1 MAACQLPGK
10 QQHANYQVNSS
21 MRNTE
26 NGSMPF
32 TQAATLTS
40 KKKRSWIGV
49 SWRIQHKAKHTT
61 VLLTERMEMM
71 ARGKRIGAVLVEKE
85 EKRGRH
91 LVGGWCDEFLCG
103 YSTVLRV
110 RPYVRTVES

>member
-1 MAACQLPGK
+1 
-10 QQHANYQVNSS
+10 
-21 MRNTE
+21 
-26 NGSMPF
+26 
-32 TQAATLTS
+32 
-40 KKKRSWIGV
+40 
-49 SWRIQHKAKHTT
+49 
-61 VLLTERMEMM
+61 MM

-110 RPYVRTVES
+110 RPYVRTYGRIVNGMLSFTGVHGKRHAVVYW